1 LKENPFSAQNQ
12 TKILQSIYFAYKV
25 GIISSYSN
33 RISLTYRLHLSLIL
47 NSLQMFIRIIKDI
60 LKPDYL
66 LYQKHAQTQK
76 LFILLNFLYIACYTP
91 TLLCE

>member
-1 LKENPFSAQNQ
+1 
-12 TKILQSIYFAYKV
+12 
-25 GIISSYSN
+25 
-33 RISLTYRLHLSLIL
+33 
-47 NSLQMFIRIIKDI
+47 MFIRIIKDI